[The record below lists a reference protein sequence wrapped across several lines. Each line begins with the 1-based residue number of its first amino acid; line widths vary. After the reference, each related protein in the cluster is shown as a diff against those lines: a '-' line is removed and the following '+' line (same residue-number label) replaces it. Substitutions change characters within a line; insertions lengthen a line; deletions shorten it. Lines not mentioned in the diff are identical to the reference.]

1 MMSDPTLS
9 EEPRTYFI
17 GGDNTA
23 AKWITPRRLWQG
35 LGALALLVAVVAT
48 VSVTQSALV
57 LLGWAAAIGLA
68 VLVARR
74 RDRRGGAWAG
84 SLTERL
90 RARLAYRFGWD
101 AYDPEV
107 ESSPFVLGRVAV
119 LAPSATEDSPELA
132 VIDHRDDRVFT
143 TALRVEGGGDGLHEI
158 WEGNQRQSRFGQLL
172 RTIANDDNLPVDQLD
187 MITHAVPATG
197 QDYRRHMESELRSDL
212 PPEVANSM
220 TALGDLVAERS
231 EGYATYVVLRMPID
245 ALADRCRADLGQ
257 VSDEGLAE
265 TAFLVT
271 GEVGLMLE
279 EAGYPALPGG
289 VPPRSLGALIRHLY
303 LPSRSPEDLSGIGRT
318 LDGFP
323 AFAQA
328 RDGRS
333 LISHDEDAGI
343 TWHHAI
349 GDVPTD
355 GWPLDLVS
363 GRLLSQL
370 IVEAPPG
377 MYRTVIS
384 QFRLLPQHVAVGRAR
399 GAMTSARASVISQN
413 KRGVVSTGVPESR
426 EDAAQLVLNDV
437 GRGQHAGV
445 LPMVRMLVSA
455 PSAPQLQRARN
466 SVQTLAASTGFSR
479 WRWRDGRHAQAML
492 TCLPLGRGIAG
503 V

>member
-1 MMSDPTLS
+1 MSDQTLG

-17 GGDNTA
+17 GGDNSA
-23 AKWITPRRLWQG
+23 ARWITPRRVWQV
-35 LGALALLVAVVAT
+35 LGALALLVAVVGT
-48 VSVTQSALV
+48 VSITQSLLV
-57 LLGWAAAIGLA
+57 LAAWAGSIGLGF
-68 VLVARR
+68 LLLRR
-74 RDRRGGAWAG
+74 RDRRGAAWAG
-84 SLTERL
+84 SLAERL
-90 RARLAYRFGWD
+90 RATLAYRLGWD
-101 AYDPEV
+101 AYDPEI
-107 ESSPFVLGRVAV
+107 ESSPCVLGRVSV
-119 LAPSATEDSPELA
+119 LAPSATENSPELA
-132 VIDHRDDRVFT
+132 VIDHRDERVFT
-143 TALRVEGGGDGLHEI
+143 TVLRIEGGGDGLHEI

-172 RTIANDDNLPVDQLD
+172 RTIANDNNLPVNQLD
-187 MITHAVPATG
+187 MLTHAVPATG
-197 QDYRRHMESELRSDL
+197 REYRRHIEAELRSDL
-212 PPEVANSM
+212 PEAVAESM
-220 TALGDLVAERS
+220 AALGDLVSERS
-231 EGYATYVVLRMPID
+231 EGYSSYVVLRLPVD
-245 ALADRCRADLGQ
+245 DLADRCRADLGE

-303 LPSRSPEDLSGIGRT
+303 LPSRSADDLEGVDRT

-333 LISHDEDAGI
+333 VISFDEQAGI

-355 GWPLDLVS
+355 GWPLDLVP

-377 MYRTVIS
+377 LYRTVVS

-399 GAMTSARASVISQN
+399 GALTSARAGVISQN

-426 EDAAQLVLNDV
+426 EDAASLVLSDV

-466 SVQTLAASTGFSR
+466 SVQTLAASTGFAK
-479 WRWRDGRHAQAML
+479 WRWRDGRHAQAMM